1 MDKALKQKLV
11 GAAVLIALAVIFI
24 PMLLD
29 GGKKDEPTTMQIEV
43 PQKPVYEIPN
53 RLAPVPPQPQVSET
67 LPPPADP
74 SGPTSLGAIP
84 SPSTLATTPPTVS
97 VTGVPA
103 TGAPAVTAT
112 TKPMPSSPPPVET
125 KADTSKPTTTATAP
139 SSPSATPAPA
149 APTVATAPKTPPRAE
164 AVGAPGSGAGF
175 VVQVGSFSKADNAD
189 SVKSKLAAA
198 GFPAFVETVG
208 AGGKQIYRVKVGPRP
223 SREAAD
229 DLRQKLIDTQKMEG
243 IIVTHP

>member
-1 MDKALKQKLV
+1 MKQKLV

-29 GGKKDEPTTMQIEV
+29 GGKKDEPATMQIEV

-53 RLAPVPPQPQVSET
+53 RLEPVM
-67 LPPPADP
+67 PPPVAAVL
-74 SGPTSLGAIP
+74 PTAPIDSVSPPAVEQTTTPTP
-84 SPSTLATTPPTVS
+84 SPTASTSTSPAPSAPPTVES
-97 VTGVPA
+97 SKSSPTVASP
-103 TGAPAVTAT
+103 AT
-112 TKPMPSSPPPVET
+112 TKAEAP
-125 KADTSKPTTTATAP
+125 KPAA
-139 SSPSATPAPA
+139 ATPPAATPA
-149 APTVATAPKTPPRAE
+149 APTPPAIAPSAPAPAIATAPKAPPRTE
-164 AVGAPGSGAGF
+164 PGAPGAGAGF
-175 VVQVGSFSKADNAD
+175 VVQVGSFSKQDNAD

-208 AGGKQIYRVKVGPRP
+208 ASGNQIFRVKVGPRP